1 MTNIRFALL
10 GIIAGAAL
18 GLSASGASADGPA
31 SRGSVRDAP
40 VAHTPFSWGGLYL
53 GLHAGYAW
61 ADVDWGV
68 DYTRFV
74 NNLPVTDFFS
84 GSNNNDGPFV
94 GGHIGVQHQYGRW
107 VVGGELALSA
117 GFDDGTTRG
126 VTLFPAFP
134 TGIVRTEIDW
144 LFTATARL
152 GYSWDRWLGYVKG
165 GYAGAMISLDTND
178 NTTSLNFPP
187 DFVSSAR
194 DMHHGWTVGAGLEY
208 AITHNLIFGIEYN
221 FVSLSGDVSASLV
234 TADTGTVVGTVSSE
248 VDTEIH
254 SVMARLSLKFGRDE
268 PMARPMK

>member
-74 NNLPVTDFFS
+74 NSLPVTDFFS

-126 VTLFPAFP
+126 ITLFPAFP

-178 NTTSLNFPP
+178 NVTFPP
-187 DFVSSAR
+187 DFVSSTR

-208 AITHNLIFGIEYN
+208 AITHNLIFGIEYK
-221 FVSLSGDVSASLV
+221 FVSLSGDVYASLV
-234 TADTGTVVGTVSSE
+234 TATTGAVVGTVSSD

-268 PMARPMK
+268 VMPRPMK